1 MLKLKKKQI
10 TILGALIIL
19 ACLIYFPLSLS
30 IKNKYNSI
38 SLDNVNIVDVDISEE
53 DGIYKYSSTLIAVN
67 DVHIDKIN
75 IVLKDSDNNIVD
87 TLIGYVSKD
96 LKENEEYKIISST
109 DTDLSTVKNIEYTT
123 KK

>member
-96 LKENEEYKIISST
+96 LKEKDQYKIISST

-123 KK
+123 N

>member
-1 MLKLKKKQI
+1 MLKLKKKQF

-123 KK
+123 N

>member
-123 KK
+123 N

>member
-19 ACLIYFPLSLS
+19 ACLIYFPVSLS

-123 KK
+123 N

>member
-109 DTDLSTVKNIEYTT
+109 DTDLSTVKKY
-123 KK
+123 

>member
-10 TILGALIIL
+10 TILGVLIIL
-19 ACLIYFPLSLS
+19 ACLIYFPLSFS
-30 IKNKYNSI
+30 IKNKYDSI
-38 SLDNVNIVDVDISEE
+38 ALDNVNIVDVDISEE

-67 DVHIDKIN
+67 DVHIDKVN

-123 KK
+123 N

>member
-19 ACLIYFPLSLS
+19 AGLIYFPLSLS

-123 KK
+123 N

>member
-10 TILGALIIL
+10 TILGVLIIL
-19 ACLIYFPLSLS
+19 ACLIYFPLSFS
-30 IKNKYNSI
+30 IKNKYDSI
-38 SLDNVNIVDVDISEE
+38 ALDNVNIVDVDISEE

-123 KK
+123 N

>member
-109 DTDLSTVKNIEYTT
+109 DIDLSTVKNIEYTT
-123 KK
+123 N

>member
-1 MLKLKKKQI
+1 MLKIKKKQI
-10 TILGALIIL
+10 TILGVLIIL
-19 ACLIYFPLSLS
+19 ACLIYFPLSFS
-30 IKNKYNSI
+30 IKNKYDSI
-38 SLDNVNIVDVDISEE
+38 ALDNVNIVDVDISEE
-53 DGIYKYSSTLIAVN
+53 DGIYKYTSTLIAVN

-123 KK
+123 N

>member
-87 TLIGYVSKD
+87 TVIGYVSKD

-123 KK
+123 N